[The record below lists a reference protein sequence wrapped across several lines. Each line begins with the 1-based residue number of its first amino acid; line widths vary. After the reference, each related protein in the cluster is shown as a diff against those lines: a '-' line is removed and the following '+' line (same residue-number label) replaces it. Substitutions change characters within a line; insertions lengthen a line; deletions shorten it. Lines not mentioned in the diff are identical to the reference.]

1 MESECADAVMAA
13 DICRGTE
20 EQDAKRVNILTPAN
34 KGVITSPLLVKE
46 ANLFEISM
54 NNCYK
59 EAADY
64 NITTS

>member
-1 MESECADAVMAA
+1 MESECADAVMEAY
-13 DICRGTE
+13 ICRGTE
-20 EQDAKRVNILTPAN
+20 EQDAKRVNVLTPTN
-34 KGVITSPLLVKE
+34 KGVIISPLLVSE

-59 EAADY
+59 EATDY